1 MTRPMDL
8 YLKITL
14 ELSRRLTREYTSS
27 FYAGMRLLSRGQ
39 RKAIFGVYGFVR
51 IADEIV
57 DTFHDADQ
65 RSMLAKFKTDTYEAI
80 EQGISANP
88 VLHSFQWVVNQYGI
102 AQELVEAFFTSM
114 EMDLVK
120 LHYDQD
126 NYEKYIYGSAEVV
139 GLMCLKVFYPDD
151 GPAYEHLV
159 YPARKLG
166 QAFQKINFL
175 RDIGAD
181 QHIRD
186 RVYFPGLKVESFQAG
201 TKKQIEAE
209 IRADFEEALPGI
221 RLLNRNV
228 RLGVY
233 LAYLYYYRLLIEI
246 EKWSPEELRAERAS
260 VSRWRKLLLLGRALV
275 RGYSGR
281 I

>member
-1 MTRPMDL
+1 MDL
-8 YLKITL
+8 YLRITL
-14 ELSRRLTREYTSS
+14 ELSRKLTKEYTSS
-27 FYAGMRLLSRGQ
+27 FYAGMRLLNRGQ
-39 RKAIFGVYGFVR
+39 RKAIYGVYGFVR
-51 IADEIV
+51 VADEIV

-65 RSMLAKFKTDTYEAI
+65 RSMLEKFKADTYEAI

-88 VLHSFQWVVNQYGI
+88 ILHSFQWVVNQYGI
-102 AQELVEAFFTSM
+102 THELVEAFFTSM

-151 GPAYEHLV
+151 GPTYERLV

-175 RDIGAD
+175 RDVGAD
-181 QHIRD
+181 LHIRD
-186 RVYFPGLKVESFQAG
+186 RVYFPGLKVESFQAE

-221 RLLNRNV
+221 RLLHRNV

-233 LAYLYYYRLLIEI
+233 LAYLYYYQLLIKI
-246 EKWSPEELRAERAS
+246 ETWSPEELRSQRAS
-260 VSRWRKLLLLGRALV
+260 VSRWRKLLLLGRALL

>member
-1 MTRPMDL
+1 MDL

-14 ELSRRLTREYTSS
+14 ELSRKLTKEYTSS
-27 FYAGMRLLSRGQ
+27 FYAGMRLLNRGQ
-39 RKAIFGVYGFVR
+39 RKAIYGIYGFVR
-51 IADEIV
+51 VADEIV

-65 RSMLAKFKTDTYEAI
+65 RSMLAKFKADTYEAV
-80 EQGISANP
+80 EEGISANP
-88 VLHSFQWVVNQYGI
+88 ILHSFQWVVNQYGI
-102 AQELVEAFFTSM
+102 THELVEAFFASM
-114 EMDLVK
+114 EMDLEK
-120 LHYDQD
+120 QNHDQ
-126 NYEKYIYGSAEVV
+126 NTYETYIYGSAEVV

-151 GPAYEHLV
+151 GPTYEDLV

-181 QHIRD
+181 LHMRD
-186 RVYFPGLKVESFQAG
+186 RVYFPGLKMESFQAE

-209 IRADFEEALPGI
+209 IRADFKEALPGI
-221 RLLNRNV
+221 RQLHRNV

-233 LAYLYYYRLLIEI
+233 LAYLYYYQLLIKI
-246 EKWSPEELRAERAS
+246 GKWSPEELRSERAS

>member
-14 ELSRRLTREYTSS
+14 ELSRRLTKAYTSS
-27 FYAGMRLLSRGQ
+27 FYAGMRLLSPGQ
-39 RKAIFGVYGFVR
+39 RKAIYGIYGFVR
-51 IADEIV
+51 VADEIV

-65 RSMLAKFKTDTYEAI
+65 KSMLEKFKADTYEAI

-88 VLHSFQWVVNQYGI
+88 ILHSFQWVVNQYGI
-102 AQELVEAFFTSM
+102 TQELVEAFFTSM

-120 LHYDQD
+120 HHYDE
-126 NYEKYIYGSAEVV
+126 NSYEKYIYGSAEVV

-186 RVYFPGLKVESFQAG
+186 RVYFPGLKVESFQAD